1 MVSRIALQLIQIFML
16 RGFQIDCPCGVLE
29 RATLEGMYGSFL
41 QEQNSKIF
49 VDQMFRVF
57 DKDGDGS
64 IDFKVSDDL
73 FNITDRLKKLLIVF
87 FILI

>member
-1 MVSRIALQLIQIFML
+1 M
-16 RGFQIDCPCGVLE
+16 LE
-29 RATLEGMYGSFL
+29 RATLELMFSNFL
-41 QEQNSKIF
+41 PEENSKIF

-73 FNITDRLKKLLIVF
+73 LLITGRLKK
-87 FILI
+87 ILIEFLILS

>member
-1 MVSRIALQLIQIFML
+1 
-16 RGFQIDCPCGVLE
+16 
-29 RATLEGMYGSFL
+29 MYGSFL
-41 QEQNSKIF
+41 PEENSKIF

-73 FNITDRLKKLLIVF
+73 FNITDRLKKLLLVF
-87 FILI
+87 LILSYTSQFFLIAG

>member
-1 MVSRIALQLIQIFML
+1 
-16 RGFQIDCPCGVLE
+16 
-29 RATLEGMYGSFL
+29 MYGSFL
-41 QEQNSKIF
+41 PEENSKIF